1 MIDFLYTLNT
11 GEQIT
16 LKVDKIIDG
25 WGYWEY
31 TSNRGNLYLI
41 PVISK
46 NNSKKSK
53 HYYRTG
59 IQEKTHTNQP
69 IYKKWRDMI
78 DRCRYPKHIS
88 YKHYGAKGIKVC
100 EEWLIFDNFVNWS
113 LKSGYHP
120 SLVISRNGDQGD
132 YTPDNCCFKTASE
145 NNEERVK
152 RQRKP
157 VCKTSPDSHK
167 ILKVYN
173 SSCDTKIDGFNDG
186 HVRNVASGRNCRHTH
201 KGYKW
206 VYVEDLSEE
215 QKSSLNNML

>member
-1 MIDFLYTLNT
+1 MIDFLYTLST

-16 LKVDKIIDG
+16 LKVDKIING

-31 TSNRGNLYLI
+31 TNRNGNLKRI

-53 HYYRTG
+53 HYYTTA
-59 IQEKTHTNQP
+59 IQEKTHTHQP
-69 IYKKWRDMI
+69 IYKKWHSMTV
-78 DRCRYPKHIS
+78 RCRDPKNIS
-88 YKHYGAKGIKVC
+88 YKHYGARGVKVC
-100 EEWLIFDNFVNWS
+100 EEWLSFDNFVNWA
-113 LKSGYHP
+113 LKNGYHP
-120 SLVISRNGDQGD
+120 TLVISRNGDKGD

-145 NNEERVK
+145 NNEEQVK
-152 RQRKP
+152 RIRKP
-157 VCKTSPDSHK
+157 VCKICAVSHK
-167 ILKVYN
+167 ILKIYN

-186 HVRNVASGRNCRHTH
+186 HVRNVALGRNYHHTH

-215 QKSSLNNML
+215 QKLSLNNTL